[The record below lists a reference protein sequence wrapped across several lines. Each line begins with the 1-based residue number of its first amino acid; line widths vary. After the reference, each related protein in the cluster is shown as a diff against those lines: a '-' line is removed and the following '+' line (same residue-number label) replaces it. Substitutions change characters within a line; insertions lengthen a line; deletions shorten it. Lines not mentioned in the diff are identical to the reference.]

1 MPKIVGR
8 LSNKELMKFEKV
20 PAFEFID
27 QNGTKISNKTYAG
40 KVFLVELFF
49 TTCPTICP
57 KMNANMVKIQN
68 EFYGNPDFGIASF
81 SIDPNH
87 DTPEVL
93 KAYAK
98 ENGATL
104 KNWHFMT
111 GDKDKIYHFSNVGF
125 KLDAGEN
132 KDVEGGFEHSGL
144 FALIDKDGYIRSRI
158 VKNG

>member
-1 MPKIVGR
+1 
-8 LSNKELMKFEKV
+8 
-20 PAFEFID
+20 
-27 QNGTKISNKTYAG
+27 
-40 KVFLVELFF
+40 
-49 TTCPTICP
+49 
-57 KMNANMVKIQN
+57 MNANMVKIQN

-111 GDKDKIYHFSNVGF
+111 GDKKY
-125 KLDAGEN
+125 
-132 KDVEGGFEHSGL
+132 
-144 FALIDKDGYIRSRI
+144 RSLYP
-158 VKNG
+158 